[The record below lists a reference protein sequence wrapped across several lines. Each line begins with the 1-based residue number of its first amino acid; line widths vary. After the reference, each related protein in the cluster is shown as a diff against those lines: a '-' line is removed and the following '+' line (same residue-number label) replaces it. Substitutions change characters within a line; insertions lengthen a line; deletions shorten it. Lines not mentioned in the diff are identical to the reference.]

1 MMDTI
6 KCREYG
12 FDGFIDTEK
21 MFAAHF
27 ETLRR
32 TKAIP

>member
-1 MMDTI
+1 MDTI

-12 FDGFIDTEK
+12 FDGFVDTEK
-21 MFAAHF
+21 MFRVHF

-32 TKAIP
+32 GNMIP